1 MQKDPAVKA
10 FYLAHF
16 NAAAKPDLTHWHDA
30 KKKAVMLQALR
41 AKFSCIPA
49 MRAYCA
55 RTVPVLCRYTTR
67 ASSLAHFFLPYV
79 LSTPEM
85 GPFGS
90 ILGPIRITVERKA
103 APCLPKD
110 PSLPLDN
117 SKTHK

>member
-49 MRAYCA
+49 MRALLLGTGDA
-55 RTVPVLCRYTTR
+55 VL
-67 ASSLAHFFLPYV
+67 
-79 LSTPEM
+79 
-85 GPFGS
+85 
-90 ILGPIRITVERKA
+90 VERTPRDSYWGDGLGKGKNMLGQLLVQVRTELRSA
-103 APCLPKD
+103 ARRGAEP
-110 PSLPLDN
+110 N
-117 SKTHK
+117 